1 MANLAQPNVRS
12 RSGDTMPPKGAAQT
26 NAVEAGHTT
35 GGHTTAGGQG
45 VTLVLA
51 WLAVGLPLL
60 WVVLQTLQKTLA
72 LFK

>member
-1 MANLAQPNVRS
+1 MANLAQPNIRS
-12 RSGDTMPPKGAAQT
+12 RSGDTMPPKGAAQA
-26 NAVEAGHTT
+26 NAVEAGN
-35 GGHTTAGGQG
+35 TTAGGQG

-60 WVVLQTLQKTLA
+60 WGVLQTLQKTLA

>member
-12 RSGDTMPPKGAAQT
+12 RSGDTMPPKGAAQA
-26 NAVEAGHTT
+26 NAVAAGNTT
-35 GGHTTAGGQG
+35 VGGQG

-60 WVVLQTLQKTLA
+60 WGVLQTLQKTLA